1 SSIQIFSGAPSGRH
15 PAACTTLPRVKT
27 PASLLSRRRAFFFQA
42 EDGIRDRNVTGV
54 QTCALPIL
62 GRRLATES
70 AELGADDGKVLCGNL
85 GESRHLGE
93 TRSGEEA
100 PSGAVDDSHL
110 DDVVDRASGRDRVRS
125 A

>member
-1 SSIQIFSGAPSGRH
+1 
-15 PAACTTLPRVKT
+15 
-27 PASLLSRRRAFFFQA
+27 
-42 EDGIRDRNVTGV
+42 EDGRRVREVAETDDCIRGRRQSAFTADEELRQIRSVLRQQVFEG
-54 QTCALPIL
+54 I

-110 DDVVDRASGRDRVRS
+110 DDVVDRASG
-125 A
+125 